1 VGLCDTQELKLYTA
15 TVLDCL
21 GVKVDAL
28 TAAGT
33 RLLAVRGAAHAY
45 SLRRRHRRL
54 AARVTAATYGAPPA
68 RQVCGVVLSGWCGD
82 VLNAGL
88 QGRTRES
95 GLLPGFDTDGD
106 DDDHAVVA
114 ADDDDAPPDSA
125 SEDALLPAGA
135 TPLAARVRLSLPPVE
150 PHKLTVW
157 CVQIAALEA
166 SHAVL
171 ADTVSEFSS
180 VAAVLDRFGGWKR
193 RFAATYKLAYAGESL
208 FKVCIVQACGL
219 LF

>member
-1 VGLCDTQELKLYTA
+1 VCDTQELKLYTA

-45 SLRRRHRRL
+45 SLRRRHRRI

-82 VLNAGL
+82 VLNTGLRAGL
-88 QGRTRES
+88 ARVGCSRGLTRTETMTTMRLWPPTTTMLPRIRRARMLCCPLAPRRS
-95 GLLPGFDTDGD
+95 LPGCGCVPHT
-106 DDDHAVVA
+106 
-114 ADDDDAPPDSA
+114 
-125 SEDALLPAGA
+125 
-135 TPLAARVRLSLPPVE
+135 VE
-150 PHKLTVW
+150 PRQLTDW
-157 CVQIAALEA
+157 CVQTAALEA

-208 FKVCIVQACGL
+208 FKVCDVPTRSL